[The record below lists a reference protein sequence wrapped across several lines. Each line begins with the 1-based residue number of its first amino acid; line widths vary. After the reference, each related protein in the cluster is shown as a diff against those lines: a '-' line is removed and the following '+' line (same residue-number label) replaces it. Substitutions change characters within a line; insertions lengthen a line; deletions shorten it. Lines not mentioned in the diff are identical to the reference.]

1 MNKQSVVYPHNGILL
16 GDKKEQ
22 TVDNQKTWMNLISIR
37 LKWRKTVSKGY
48 ILTDPIYVAL
58 SKRGHYRDGQQI
70 NGCQSGGWGR
80 VPVQRDYRKEF

>member
-1 MNKQSVVYPHNGILL
+1 MIKRNELSNHEKTWRKLKCILL
-16 GDKKEQ
+16 KK
-22 TVDNQKTWMNLISIR
+22 S
-37 LKWRKTVSKGY
+37 VSKGY